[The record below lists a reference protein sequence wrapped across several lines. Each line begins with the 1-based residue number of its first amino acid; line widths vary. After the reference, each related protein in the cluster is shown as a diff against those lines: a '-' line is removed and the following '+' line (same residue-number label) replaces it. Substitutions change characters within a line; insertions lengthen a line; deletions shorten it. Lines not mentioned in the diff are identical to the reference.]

1 VVNEQEIIAAPADA
15 TFFSILDVRSNR
27 QRSLQS
33 SLSYTRTAESM
44 GDVLGGALIRQ
55 SQLNSTNLSSAWGN
69 LNIYDLAGIGYRV
82 AGLDRKVVIILHYPD
97 KSASKD
103 IEELKR
109 RMSEYSVTVRGLKTP
124 RLSDL
129 FDIGNPAATVYAQ
142 DSVLKVELRY
152 KSDTPI
158 TLWSDMV
165 IAKDFGF
172 LMVFLKK

>member
-1 VVNEQEIIAAPADA
+1 
-15 TFFSILDVRSNR
+15 
-27 QRSLQS
+27 
-33 SLSYTRTAESM
+33 
-44 GDVLGGALIRQ
+44 
-55 SQLNSTNLSSAWGN
+55 
-69 LNIYDLAGIGYRV
+69 
-82 AGLDRKVVIILHYPD
+82 
-97 KSASKD
+97 
-103 IEELKR
+103 
-109 RMSEYSVTVRGLKTP
+109 MSEYSVTVRGLKTP